1 MYRMSIDIVNLI
13 ESNPITKLNG
23 NYQSKLVEKVQQH
36 FNNYEQQ
43 MFLASFYCYL
53 KHDSKNDFVI
63 DFDNVWK
70 WLGFST
76 KQKSKELLTKIFIID
91 KDYKI
96 LLNMPV
102 EQTFVK
108 VAPEHS
114 GAKTGTRGGHNKEII
129 MLNVETFKK
138 FCLKAGTKKA
148 DEIHDYYIKLETV
161 LQDFLVEE
169 SNELKLQL
177 ENAKN
182 EILQIED
189 KKKQEYDAKLAKQKC
204 LEREKILMQEY
215 ATSGAL
221 FYIMKVKTF
230 ENGQYII
237 KIGESRKGVL
247 GRYNE
252 HKTKYEECLLLD
264 CFAVNKSRDFE
275 TFIKEHDSVRRNRVT
290 DLPGHETELE
300 LFLIGRNLSYPALLD
315 IINNNVKY
323 FNNNDTHKLEL
334 EIQQLKLML
343 EMKTSNNDNMLIN
356 EMLQTVK
363 QMSCKI
369 DNLETVNRDIISK
382 MNSAQIKTT
391 TGFSEPLVTVGPRL
405 QKINPETM
413 AIVKVYESVAECL
426 KEYNFKVKRPS
437 IDKAVKENTVYN
449 EYRWAFVD
457 RSLDPNVIHDLP
469 PTKVTKTQNLGYIA
483 KMNDDKTE
491 ILNVYIDRKT
501 AATENGYAS
510 NSALDTPVKNT
521 SLTNGHYY
529 ALYEKCTDELRNSY
543 EQKYGAP
550 LLYKDG
556 VGQYTGDNQ
565 LVREFICKYDCI
577 KQLKMSDKTLA
588 KALDKNAMYNDYYFR
603 MIGSKLKCHC

>member
-23 NYQSKLVEKVQQH
+23 NYKSKLVEKVQQH

-53 KHDSKNDFVI
+53 KHDNKNDFVI
-63 DFDNVWK
+63 DLDNMWN
-70 WLGFST
+70 WLGFSQKIKA
-76 KQKSKELLTKIFIID
+76 KQMLEKNFTID
-91 KDYKI
+91 KDYK
-96 LLNMPV
+96 LLLYQPV
-102 EQTFVK
+102 RQ
-108 VAPEHS
+108 S
-114 GAKTGTRGGHNKEII
+114 DTRGGHNKEIF

-161 LQDFLVEE
+161 LQEVLVEE

-230 ENGQYII
+230 ENGQYVI

-275 TFIKEHDSVRRNRVT
+275 TFIKEHDSIRRNRVT

-300 LFLIGRNLSYPALLD
+300 LFLIGKNLSYPALLD
-315 IINNNVKY
+315 IINNNIKY

-343 EMKTSNNDNMLIN
+343 EMKTSNNDNVLIH
-356 EMLQTVK
+356 ELLQTVK
-363 QMSCKI
+363 QLSGKI
-369 DNLETVNRDIISK
+369 DNLEAMNLDILSK
-382 MNSAQIKTT
+382 INSTQIKTT
-391 TGFSEPLVTVGPRL
+391 TGFNQPLVTVGPRL

-437 IDKAVKENTVYN
+437 IDKAVKENTVYK
-449 EYRWAFVD
+449 EYRWSFVD
-457 RSLDPNVIHDLP
+457 RNLDPNIIHNLP
-469 PTKVTKTQNLGYIA
+469 PTKETKTQNLGYIA
-483 KMNDDKTE
+483 KLNNEKTE

-501 AATENGYAS
+501 AAMENGYAS
-510 NSALDTPVKNT
+510 HSALDTPVKNT

-529 ALYEKCTDELRNSY
+529 ALYEKCTDELRSSF

-556 VGQYTGDNQ
+556 VGQYTADNK
-565 LVREFICKYDCI
+565 LIREFVCKYDCI
-577 KQLKMSDKTLA
+577 KQLKMSDKTLS
-588 KALDKNAMYNDYYFR
+588 KALTNNAMYNDYYFR
-603 MIGSKLKCHC
+603 MIGSKVKCHN

>member
-1 MYRMSIDIVNLI
+1 MSIDIVNLI

-63 DFDNVWK
+63 DFDNVWN

-76 KQKSKELLTKIFIID
+76 KQKAKELLTKIFIID

-96 LLNMPV
+96 LVNVPV
-102 EQTFVK
+102 NQSANSLPFGE
-108 VAPEHS
+108 
-114 GAKTGTRGGHNKEII
+114 AKKYIRGGHNKEII
-129 MLNVETFKK
+129 MLNVDTFKK

-275 TFIKEHDSVRRNRVT
+275 TFMKEHDSVRRNRVT

-315 IINNNVKY
+315 IINNNIKY

-343 EMKTSNNDNMLIN
+343 EMKTSNNDNVLIN

-363 QMSCKI
+363 QLSCKI
-369 DNLETVNRDIISK
+369 DNLVTENRDIVSK

-391 TGFSEPLVTVGPRL
+391 TGFNEPLATVGPRL

-413 AIVKVYESVAECL
+413 TIVKVYESVAECL

-437 IDKAVKENTVYN
+437 IDKAVTENTVYN

-457 RSLDPNVIHDLP
+457 RSLDPNLIHDLP

-483 KMNDDKTE
+483 KLNNDKTE

-501 AATENGYAS
+501 AAIENGYAS

-565 LVREFICKYDCI
+565 LIKEFVCKYDCL

-588 KALDKNAMYNDYYFR
+588 KALDKNVMYNDYYFR
-603 MIGSKLKCHC
+603 MIGSKLKCHN

>member
-1 MYRMSIDIVNLI
+1 MSIDIVHLI

-53 KHDSKNDFVI
+53 KHDNKNDFVI
-63 DFDNVWK
+63 DLDNVWK
-70 WLGFST
+70 WLGFQQKYHSKYLLE
-76 KQKSKELLTKIFIID
+76 KQFIINR
-91 KDYKI
+91 DYKI
-96 LLNMPV
+96 
-102 EQTFVK
+102 F
-108 VAPEHS
+108 APECS

-129 MLNVETFKK
+129 MLNIDTFKK

-182 EILQIED
+182 EILQNED
-189 KKKQEYDAKLAKQKC
+189 KNKQEYDAKLAKQKC

-275 TFIKEHDSVRRNRVT
+275 TFMKEHDSVRRNRVT

-315 IINNNVKY
+315 IINNNIKY

-343 EMKTSNNDNMLIN
+343 EMKTSNNDNVLIN
-356 EMLQTVK
+356 ELLQSVK
-363 QMSCKI
+363 QLSCKI
-369 DNLETVNRDIISK
+369 DNLETVNQDILSK

-391 TGFSEPLVTVGPRL
+391 TGFNEPLVTVGPRL

-437 IDKAVKENTVYN
+437 IDKAVTENTVYN

-457 RSLDPNVIHDLP
+457 RSLDPNLIHDLP

-483 KMNDDKTE
+483 KLNNDKTE

-501 AATENGYAS
+501 AAIENGYAS

-521 SLTNGHYY
+521 SLANGHYY
-529 ALYEKCTDELRNSY
+529 ALYDKCTDELRSSY
-543 EQKYGAP
+543 EQKYGVP
-550 LLYKDG
+550 LLYKEG

-603 MIGSKLKCHC
+603 MIGSKLKCRD

>member
-1 MYRMSIDIVNLI
+1 MSIDIVNLI

-63 DFDNVWK
+63 DLDNVWQ
-70 WLGFST
+70 WLGFSS
-76 KQKSKELLTKIFIID
+76 KHKAKELLNKIFVSD
-91 KDYKI
+91 KDYKC
-96 LLNMPV
+96 LLTPAG

-189 KKKQEYDAKLAKQKC
+189 KQKQEYEAKLTKQKC
-204 LEREKILMQEY
+204 IEREKILMQEY

-275 TFIKEHDSVRRNRVT
+275 TFMKEHDSVRRNRVT

-315 IINNNVKY
+315 IINNNIKY

-343 EMKTSNNDNMLIN
+343 EMKTSNNDNVLIH
-356 EMLQTVK
+356 ELLQAVK
-363 QMSCKI
+363 HLSCKI
-369 DNLETVNRDIISK
+369 DNLETVNLDIISK
-382 MNSAQIKTT
+382 MNSSQIKTT
-391 TGFSEPLVTVGPRL
+391 TGFNDPLATVGPRL

-483 KMNDDKTE
+483 KLNDDKTE

-501 AATENGYAS
+501 AAIENGYAS
-510 NSALDTPVKNT
+510 HSALDTPVKNT
-521 SLTNGHYY
+521 SLANGHYY
-529 ALYEKCTDELRNSY
+529 ALYEKCADELRNSY

-556 VGQYTGDNQ
+556 VGQYTGENK

-588 KALDKNAMYNDYYFR
+588 KALDKNVMYNDYYFR
-603 MIGSKLKCHC
+603 MIGSKVKCRE

>member
-63 DFDNVWK
+63 DFDNVWN

-76 KQKSKELLTKIFIID
+76 KQKAKELLTKIFIID

-96 LLNMPV
+96 LVNVPV
-102 EQTFVK
+102 NQSANSLPFGE
-108 VAPEHS
+108 
-114 GAKTGTRGGHNKEII
+114 AKKYIRGGHNKEII
-129 MLNVETFKK
+129 MLNVDTFKK

-275 TFIKEHDSVRRNRVT
+275 TFMKEHDSVRRNRVT

-315 IINNNVKY
+315 IINNNIKY

-343 EMKTSNNDNMLIN
+343 EMKTSNNDNVLIN

-363 QMSCKI
+363 QLSCKI
-369 DNLETVNRDIISK
+369 DNLVTENRDIVSK

-391 TGFSEPLVTVGPRL
+391 TGFNEPLATVGPRL

-413 AIVKVYESVAECL
+413 TIVKVYESVAECL

-437 IDKAVKENTVYN
+437 IDKAVTENTVYN

-457 RSLDPNVIHDLP
+457 RSLDPNLIHDLP

-483 KMNDDKTE
+483 KLNNDKTE

-501 AATENGYAS
+501 AAIENGYAS

-565 LVREFICKYDCI
+565 LIKEFVCKYDCL

-588 KALDKNAMYNDYYFR
+588 KALDKNVMYNDYYFR
-603 MIGSKLKCHC
+603 MIGSKLKCHN

>member
-1 MYRMSIDIVNLI
+1 MSIDIVNLI

-23 NYQSKLVEKVQQH
+23 NYQSKIVEKVQQH

-53 KHDSKNDFVI
+53 KHDNKNDFVI
-63 DFDNVWK
+63 DLDNVWK
-70 WLGFST
+70 WLGFS
-76 KQKSKELLTKIFIID
+76 QKVNAKMLLEKNFVLN
-91 KDYKI
+91 KDYTKS
-96 LLNMPV
+96 LLLQQK
-102 EQTFVK
+102 QTSD
-108 VAPEHS
+108 A
-114 GAKTGTRGGHNKEII
+114 RGGHNKEFI
-129 MLNVETFKK
+129 MLNIDTFKK

-247 GRYNE
+247 GRYND

-275 TFIKEHDSVRRNRVT
+275 TFIKEHDSIRRNRVT

-315 IINNNVKY
+315 IINNNIKY

-343 EMKTSNNDNMLIN
+343 EMKTSNNDNVLIH
-356 EMLQTVK
+356 ELLQTVK
-363 QMSCKI
+363 QLSGKI
-369 DNLETVNRDIISK
+369 DNLEAMNLDILSK
-382 MNSAQIKTT
+382 INSTQIKTT
-391 TGFSEPLVTVGPRL
+391 TGFNQPLVTVGPRL

-437 IDKAVKENTVYN
+437 IDKAVKENTVYK
-449 EYRWAFVD
+449 EYRWSFVD
-457 RSLDPNVIHDLP
+457 RNLDPNVIHNLP
-469 PTKVTKTQNLGYIA
+469 PTKETKTQNLGYIA
-483 KMNDDKTE
+483 KLNDEKTE

-501 AATENGYAS
+501 AAIENGYAS
-510 NSALDTPVKNT
+510 HSALDTPVKNT

-529 ALYEKCTDELRNSY
+529 ALYEKCTDELRSSF

-565 LVREFICKYDCI
+565 LVREFVCKYDCI
-577 KQLKMSDKTLA
+577 KQLKMSDKTLS
-588 KALDKNAMYNDYYFR
+588 KALTNNAMYNDYYFR
-603 MIGSKLKCHC
+603 MIGSKVKCHNEPPFTKHSLHADLE

>member
-1 MYRMSIDIVNLI
+1 MSIDIVNLI

-23 NYQSKLVEKVQQH
+23 NYQSKLVEKVKRH

-53 KHDSKNDFVI
+53 KHDNNNDFVI
-63 DFDNVWK
+63 DLDNVWQ
-70 WLGFST
+70 WLGFS
-76 KQKSKELLTKIFIID
+76 QKVNAKRVLEKNFTID
-91 KDYKI
+91 NDYKI
-96 LLNMPV
+96 LLCQV
-102 EQTFVK
+102 AKQT
-108 VAPEHS
+108 S
-114 GAKTGTRGGHNKEII
+114 DTRGGHNKEFI
-129 MLNVETFKK
+129 MLNIKTFKL
-138 FCLKAGTKKA
+138 FCIKAGTKKA
-148 DEIHDYYIKLETV
+148 DEIHEYFIKLEEILQEV
-161 LQDFLVEE
+161 LIEE
-169 SNELKLQL
+169 SDELRQQ
-177 ENAKN
+177 
-182 EILQIED
+182 ILQIED
-189 KKKQEYDAKLAKQKC
+189 KQKQEYDAKLAKQKC

-275 TFIKEHDSVRRNRVT
+275 TFVKEHDSVRRNRVT

-315 IINNNVKY
+315 IINNNIKY

-363 QMSCKI
+363 QLSCKI
-369 DNLETVNRDIISK
+369 DNLETVNRDIVSK
-382 MNSAQIKTT
+382 MNSSQIKTT
-391 TGFSEPLVTVGPRL
+391 TGFNEPLATVGPRL

-437 IDKAVKENTVYN
+437 IDKAVTENTVYN

-483 KMNDDKTE
+483 KLNDDKTE

-521 SLTNGHYY
+521 SLANGHYY
-529 ALYEKCTDELRNSY
+529 ALYDKCTDELRSSF
-543 EQKYGAP
+543 EQKYGTP

-556 VGQYTGDNQ
+556 VGQYTSDNQ
-565 LVREFICKYDCI
+565 LIKEFVCKYDCI

-588 KALDKNAMYNDYYFR
+588 KALDKNVMYNNYYFR
-603 MIGSKLKCHC
+603 MIGSKLKCRD

>member
-1 MYRMSIDIVNLI
+1 MSIDIVNLI

-53 KHDSKNDFVI
+53 KHDNRNDFVI
-63 DFDNVWK
+63 DLDNVWN
-70 WLGFST
+70 WLGFS
-76 KQKSKELLTKIFIID
+76 SKFNAKRLLEKCFTLD
-91 KDYKI
+91 LDYKQS
-96 LLNMPV
+96 LLPN
-102 EQTFVK
+102 EKQTTD
-108 VAPEHS
+108 A
-114 GAKTGTRGGHNKEII
+114 RGGHNKEIF
-129 MLNVETFKK
+129 MLNIKTFKL
-138 FCLKAGTKKA
+138 FCIKAGTKKA
-148 DEIHDYYIKLETV
+148 DEIHEYFIKLEEILQEV
-161 LQDFLVEE
+161 LIEE
-169 SNELKLQL
+169 GNELKQQ
-177 ENAKN
+177 
-182 EILQIED
+182 ILQIED

-230 ENGQYII
+230 ENGQYVI

-275 TFIKEHDSVRRNRVT
+275 TFMKEHDSVRRNRVT
-290 DLPGHETELE
+290 DLPGHESELE
-300 LFLIGRNLSYPALLD
+300 LFLIGKNLSYPALLD
-315 IINNNVKY
+315 IINNNIKY

-343 EMKTSNNDNMLIN
+343 EMKTSNNDNVLIH
-356 EMLQTVK
+356 ELLQTVK
-363 QMSCKI
+363 QLSCKI
-369 DNLETVNRDIISK
+369 DNLETINQDIISK
-382 MNSAQIKTT
+382 MNSTQIKTT
-391 TGFSEPLVTVGPRL
+391 TGFNEPLATVGPRL

-449 EYRWAFVD
+449 EYRWSFVD
-457 RSLDPNVIHDLP
+457 RNLDPNVIHNLP

-501 AATENGYAS
+501 AAMENGYAS
-510 NSALDTPVKNT
+510 HSALDTPVKNT
-521 SLTNGHYY
+521 SLANGHYY
-529 ALYEKCTDELRNSY
+529 VLYDKCTDELRCSF

-556 VGQYTGDNQ
+556 VGQYTDDNK
-565 LVREFICKYDCI
+565 LIREFVCKYDCI

-603 MIGSKLKCHC
+603 MIGSKLKCRD

>member
-1 MYRMSIDIVNLI
+1 MSVDIVNLI

-23 NYQSKLVEKVQQH
+23 NYQSKLVEKVQQT

-63 DFDNVWK
+63 DFDNVWN
-70 WLGFST
+70 WLGFSS
-76 KQKSKELLTKIFIID
+76 KHKAKELLNKIFVND
-91 KDYKI
+91 KDYKC
-96 LLNMPV
+96 LLTRLG
-102 EQTFVK
+102 EQDCIT
-108 VAPEHS
+108 VAPEPAA
-114 GAKTGTRGGHNKEII
+114 AKNKTKGGHNKETI
-129 MLNVETFKK
+129 MLNINTFKK

-189 KKKQEYDAKLAKQKC
+189 KQKQEYEAKLTKQKF

-275 TFIKEHDSVRRNRVT
+275 TFMKEHDSVRRNRVT

-315 IINNNVKY
+315 IINNNIKY

-334 EIQQLKLML
+334 EIQQLKL
-343 EMKTSNNDNMLIN
+343 
-356 EMLQTVK
+356 
-363 QMSCKI
+363 
-369 DNLETVNRDIISK
+369 
-382 MNSAQIKTT
+382 
-391 TGFSEPLVTVGPRL
+391 
-405 QKINPETM
+405 
-413 AIVKVYESVAECL
+413 
-426 KEYNFKVKRPS
+426 NF
-437 IDKAVKENTVYN
+437 
-449 EYRWAFVD
+449 
-457 RSLDPNVIHDLP
+457 
-469 PTKVTKTQNLGYIA
+469 
-483 KMNDDKTE
+483 
-491 ILNVYIDRKT
+491 
-501 AATENGYAS
+501 
-510 NSALDTPVKNT
+510 
-521 SLTNGHYY
+521 
-529 ALYEKCTDELRNSY
+529 
-543 EQKYGAP
+543 
-550 LLYKDG
+550 
-556 VGQYTGDNQ
+556 
-565 LVREFICKYDCI
+565 
-577 KQLKMSDKTLA
+577 
-588 KALDKNAMYNDYYFR
+588 
-603 MIGSKLKCHC
+603 

>member
-63 DFDNVWK
+63 DLDNVWQ
-70 WLGFST
+70 WLGFSS
-76 KQKSKELLTKIFIID
+76 KHKAKELLNKIFIND
-91 KDYKI
+91 KDYKC
-96 LLNMPV
+96 LLFRRG
-102 EQTFVK
+102 EQDD
-108 VAPEHS
+108 
-114 GAKTGTRGGHNKEII
+114 KTHGGHNKETI
-129 MLNVETFKK
+129 MLNIKTFKK

-189 KKKQEYDAKLAKQKC
+189 KQKQEYDAKLAKQKC

-275 TFIKEHDSVRRNRVT
+275 TFMKEHDSVRRNRVT

-315 IINNNVKY
+315 IINNNIKY

-343 EMKTSNNDNMLIN
+343 EMKTSNNDNMLIH
-356 EMLQTVK
+356 ELIQAVK
-363 QMSCKI
+363 HLSCKI
-369 DNLETVNRDIISK
+369 DNLETVNLDIVSK

-391 TGFSEPLVTVGPRL
+391 TGFNEPLATVGPRL

-437 IDKAVKENTVYN
+437 IDKAVTENTVYN

-483 KMNDDKTE
+483 KLNDDKTE

-521 SLTNGHYY
+521 SLANGHYY
-529 ALYEKCTDELRNSY
+529 ALYDKCADELRNSF
-543 EQKYGAP
+543 EQKYGTP

-556 VGQYTGDNQ
+556 VGQYTSDNQ
-565 LVREFICKYDCI
+565 LIKEFVCKYDCI

-603 MIGSKLKCHC
+603 MIGSKLKCLDSTY

>member
-1 MYRMSIDIVNLI
+1 MSIDIVNLI

-23 NYQSKLVEKVQQH
+23 NYQSKLVEKVKRH

-53 KHDSKNDFVI
+53 KHDNKNDFVI
-63 DFDNVWK
+63 DLDNVWN
-70 WLGFST
+70 WLGFS
-76 KQKSKELLTKIFIID
+76 SKFNAKRLLEKCFTLD
-91 KDYKI
+91 LDYKQS
-96 LLNMPV
+96 LLPN
-102 EQTFVK
+102 EKQATD
-108 VAPEHS
+108 
-114 GAKTGTRGGHNKEII
+114 TRGGHNKEIF
-129 MLNVETFKK
+129 MLNIKTFKL
-138 FCLKAGTKKA
+138 FCIKAGTKKA
-148 DEIHDYYIKLETV
+148 DEIHEYFIKLEEILQEV
-161 LQDFLVEE
+161 LIEE
-169 SNELKLQL
+169 GNELKQQ
-177 ENAKN
+177 
-182 EILQIED
+182 ILQIED
-189 KKKQEYDAKLAKQKC
+189 KNKQEYDAKLAKQKC
-204 LEREKILMQEY
+204 IEREKILMQEY

-221 FYIMKVKTF
+221 FYIMRVKTF
-230 ENGQYII
+230 ENGQYVI

-275 TFIKEHDSVRRNRVT
+275 TFIKEHDSIRRNRVT

-315 IINNNVKY
+315 IINNNIKY

-343 EMKTSNNDNMLIN
+343 EMKTSNNDNVLIN
-356 EMLQTVK
+356 ELFQAVK
-363 QMSCKI
+363 QLSGKI
-369 DNLETVNRDIISK
+369 DNLETVNLDIISK

-391 TGFSEPLVTVGPRL
+391 TGFNEPLATVGPRL

-449 EYRWAFVD
+449 EYRWSFVD
-457 RSLDPNVIHDLP
+457 RNLNPNVIHDLP

-521 SLTNGHYY
+521 SLANGHYY
-529 ALYEKCTDELRNSY
+529 VLYDKCTDELRSSY

-556 VGQYTGDNQ
+556 VGQYTDDNK
-565 LVREFICKYDCI
+565 LIREFVCKYDCI

-603 MIGSKLKCHC
+603 MIGSKLKCHN

>member
-1 MYRMSIDIVNLI
+1 MSVDIVNLI

-23 NYQSKLVEKVQQH
+23 NYQSKLVEKVQNT

-53 KHDSKNDFVI
+53 NHDNKNDFVI
-63 DFDNVWK
+63 DLDTVWK
-70 WLGFST
+70 WLGFQQKYHSKHLLE
-76 KQKSKELLTKIFIID
+76 KQFIINC
-91 KDYKI
+91 DYKI
-96 LLNMPV
+96 
-102 EQTFVK
+102 F
-108 VAPEHS
+108 APEPS
-114 GAKTGTRGGHNKEII
+114 GAKTENRGGHNKEII
-129 MLNVETFKK
+129 MLNVDTFKK

-148 DEIHDYYIKLETV
+148 DEIHDYYIKLENV
-161 LQDFLVEE
+161 LQEILVEE

-189 KKKQEYDAKLAKQKC
+189 KNKQEYDAKLAKQKC

-252 HKTKYEECLLLD
+252 HKAKYEECLLLD

-275 TFIKEHDSVRRNRVT
+275 TFMKEHDSVRRNRVT

-315 IINNNVKY
+315 IINNNIKY

-343 EMKTSNNDNMLIN
+343 EMKTSNNDNVLIN
-356 EMLQTVK
+356 ELLQSVK
-363 QMSCKI
+363 QLSCKI
-369 DNLETVNRDIISK
+369 DNLETVNQDILSK

-391 TGFSEPLVTVGPRL
+391 TGFNEPLVTVGPRL

-437 IDKAVKENTVYN
+437 IDKAVTENTVYN

-483 KMNDDKTE
+483 KVNDDKTE

-529 ALYEKCTDELRNSY
+529 ALYDKCTDELRSSF
-543 EQKYGAP
+543 EQKYGTP

-556 VGQYTGDNQ
+556 VGQYTSDNK
-565 LVREFICKYDCI
+565 LIREFVCKYDCI

-588 KALDKNAMYNDYYFR
+588 KALDNNAMYNDYYFR
-603 MIGSKLKCHC
+603 MIGSKLKCRD